1 MIRIDNKRDCCGCG
15 ACEQICPKH
24 CISLIEDSQ
33 GFLYPE
39 ADASI
44 CVDCGL
50 CERVCPAVKPAETFI
65 TNKLGGQ
72 SNVSEPMD
80 AVAFNKLGGQSNVS
94 EPIDAV
100 TSNKL
105 VGHPNV
111 SEPIDAVTFNK
122 LGEQPEVSGPMEVF
136 AAKNPDASVRKGSSS
151 GGVFSMLAESV
162 LEHGGVVFG
171 AMFNDSC
178 EVVHGYV
185 ETKDQLIRLRGSK
198 YVQSRIGNSFREV
211 DHFLKEGRTV
221 LFSGTPCQVAGLRNF
236 LKISC
241 ANAHNCLDNLL
252 LVDIV
257 CHGVPSPMIWRDYLS
272 SARGMVKSGT
282 NTNFK
287 SNSNNNS
294 IVNTRHKSQFEDAS
308 EIPEGI
314 SVNFRDKSHGWR
326 NYRVVI
332 DGKSELYAFNP
343 FMAGFLQNYY
353 LRPSCYSCPIKACSI
368 CHSKC
373 RDVPTVF
380 ASDITLGDYWGI
392 EAAHPEFF
400 DDMGVSLV
408 IVHTSKGAEAM
419 SRLAVDSLKSDFASA
434 VKKNPSIV
442 SNPEIPARYDD
453 FWTAYKKEGVAA
465 IGKFATTPSKTHI
478 LKSRFRCLIRRLL
491 N

>member
-1 MIRIDNKRDCCGCG
+1 MIRIDNKKDCCGCG
-15 ACEQICPKH
+15 ACEQICPKR
-24 CISLIEDSQ
+24 CISLIEYCQ

-50 CERVCPAVKPAETFI
+50 CERVCPAVKPAEIFV

-72 SNVSEPMD
+72 P
-80 AVAFNKLGGQSNVS
+80 NVS

-105 VGHPNV
+105 G
-111 SEPIDAVTFNK
+111 
-122 LGEQPEVSGPMEVF
+122 GQPEVSEPVEVF

-211 DHFLKEGRTV
+211 NHFLKEGRTV

-257 CHGVPSPMIWRDYLS
+257 CHGVPSPMIWRNYLT
-272 SARGMVKSGT
+272 SARGMAKSGT

-294 IVNTRHKSQFEDAS
+294 I
-308 EIPEGI
+308 
-314 SVNFRDKSHGWR
+314 VNFRDKSHGWR

-332 DGKSELYAFNP
+332 DGKSEHYAFNP

-353 LRPSCYSCPIKACSI
+353 LRPSCYSCPVKSCSI
-368 CHSKC
+368 YHSKC
-373 RDVPTVF
+373 GDVPTVF

-408 IVHTSKGAEAM
+408 IVHTSKGLDAM
-419 SRLAVDSLKSDFASA
+419 ARLAVDSLKSDFASA

-442 SNPEIPARYDD
+442 SNPKIPAHYDD

-491 N
+491 TDVFGVNLS

>member
-1 MIRIDNKRDCCGCG
+1 MIRIDNKKDCCGCG
-15 ACEQICPKH
+15 ACEQICPKR

-39 ADASI
+39 TDASI

-50 CERVCPAVKPAETFI
+50 CERVCPAVRPAETFV

-72 SNVSEPMD
+72 P
-80 AVAFNKLGGQSNVS
+80 NVS

-105 VGHPNV
+105 G
-111 SEPIDAVTFNK
+111 
-122 LGEQPEVSGPMEVF
+122 GQPEVSAPMEVF
-136 AAKNPDASVRKGSSS
+136 AAKNHDASVRKGSSS

-171 AMFNDSC
+171 AMFNDGC

-185 ETKDQLIRLRGSK
+185 ETSDQFIRLRGSK

-211 DHFLKEGRTV
+211 YHFLKEGRTV
-221 LFSGTPCQVAGLRNF
+221 LFSGTPCQVAGLCNF

-241 ANAHNCLDNLL
+241 ANAHSCLDNLL

-257 CHGVPSPMIWRDYLS
+257 CHGVPSPMVWRDYLS
-272 SARGMVKSGT
+272 SSRGMAKSGT
-282 NTNFK
+282 NPNSK

-294 IVNTRHKSQFEDAS
+294 IVNSRHKSQFEDAS
-308 EIPEGI
+308 EIPTGASVNFRDKSREEKTAVSHSSV
-314 SVNFRDKSHGWR
+314 SVNFRDKSHGWQ

-332 DGKSELYAFNP
+332 DGKSEYYALNP

-353 LRPSCYSCPIKACSI
+353 LRPSCYSCPVKSCSI
-368 CHSKC
+368 YHSKC
-373 RDVPTVF
+373 GDVPKVF
-380 ASDITLGDYWGI
+380 TSDITLGDYWGI
-392 EAAHPEFF
+392 EAVHPEFF

-408 IVHTSKGAEAM
+408 IVHTSKGVEAM
-419 SRLAVDSLKSDFASA
+419 ARLAVDSLKSDFASA
-434 VKKNPSIV
+434 LKKNPSIV
-442 SNPEIPARYDD
+442 SNPEIPAHYDD
-453 FWTAYKKEGVAA
+453 FWTAYKKEGIAA
-465 IGKFATTPSKTHI
+465 IGKFATTPSKAHI
-478 LKSRFRCLIRRLL
+478 LKSRFRRLIRRLL
-491 N
+491 TDVFGVNLS